1 MHPLFTSLVSAA
13 ARHGLGAV
21 ALSLSLVATAAP
33 QAASA
38 QSLPD
43 FTDLVD
49 KVGPAVVNIRT
60 TERPRA
66 GRGPGGTEMDE
77 DMLEF
82 FRRFGIPAP
91 SRPGPRSPQQPDDD
105 ARRGA
110 SAPASSSTPTA
121 TC

>member
-1 MHPLFTSLVSAA
+1 MQPLLASLVSAA

-21 ALSLSLVATAAP
+21 ALSLSLVATVAP
-33 QAASA
+33 QAANA
-38 QSLPD
+38 QGLPD
-43 FTDLVD
+43 FTELVD

-66 GRGPGGTEMDE
+66 GRGPGGSEMDE

-91 SRPGPRSPQQPDDD
+91 TGGIR
-105 ARRGA
+105 ARRSRTATPSRGA
-110 SAPASSSTPTA
+110 WAPASSPTPTA
-121 TC
+121 TS